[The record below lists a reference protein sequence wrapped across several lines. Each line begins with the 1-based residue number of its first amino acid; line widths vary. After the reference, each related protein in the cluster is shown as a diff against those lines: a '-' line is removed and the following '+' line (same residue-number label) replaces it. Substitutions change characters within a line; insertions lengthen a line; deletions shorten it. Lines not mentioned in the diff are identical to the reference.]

1 MHEKQDPEEQNNL
14 GKEEKA
20 EDIMISDFKLLYKIV
35 IKRVWY
41 WHKKQV
47 YRSIEQN
54 RELKY
59 NSQLHDEAS
68 IRQGENLQ

>member
-1 MHEKQDPEEQNNL
+1 MKNKTLKRQNNL

-41 WHKKQV
+41 WHKNKCSDQ
-47 YRSIEQN
+47 QN
-54 RELKY
+54 RIESSNITHSY
-59 NSQLHDEAS
+59 DEAN